1 MVAIPESNWTLPVTV
16 NEGNVILEAVE
27 ILPPEEVIVAEPNEF
42 AWPALNPPSAIF
54 NAPEKVLLPLNVE
67 VPVPP
72 NNKVPAPDRT
82 PE

>member
-1 MVAIPESNWTLPVTV
+1 MPVTV
-16 NEGNVILEAVE
+16 NEGKVILEAIE
-27 ILPPEEVIVAEPNEF
+27 ILPPEDVSVADPNEF

-54 NAPEKVLLPLNVE
+54 NVPAKVLLPLNVE

-72 NNKVPAPDRT
+72 SNKLPVPDKT